1 MEGPAI
7 SPQEVPNEPA
17 TLCKTCQE
25 AHHEALRDDETNKW
39 KEVNHG
45 GIPRIMLQYRT
56 SLRSLFT
63 DMWPGLPRLL
73 NSAKSGCGFCALV
86 REAILS
92 NESRDAWLGLI
103 EGGLT
108 EDTPSQLDMSFTYLS
123 EHRYIGLAYL
133 ELTVVH
139 VMTDLKI
146 QLRFQLEANPGQLLS
161 KVISCTSCSC

>member
-1 MEGPAI
+1 M
-7 SPQEVPNEPA
+7 SLQEVPDEPA
-17 TLCKTCQE
+17 TLCKTCRG
-25 AHHEALRDDETNKW
+25 AHYEALRDDQSGKW

-45 GIPRIMLQYRT
+45 GIHRIMLQYRT
-56 SLRSLFT
+56 SLQSLST

-133 ELTVVH
+133 ELTIVH

-146 QLRFQLEANPGQLLS
+146 QLRFQLEANLGQILS
-161 KVISCTSCSC
+161 EIF